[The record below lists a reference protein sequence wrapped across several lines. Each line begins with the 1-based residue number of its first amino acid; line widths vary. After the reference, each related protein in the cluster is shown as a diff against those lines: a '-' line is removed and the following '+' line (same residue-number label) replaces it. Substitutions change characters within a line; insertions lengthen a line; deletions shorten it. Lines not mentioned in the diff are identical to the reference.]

1 MNGKRNRSKSNDLE
15 TTEILPNNLKSEKV
29 DQERSPREE
38 ETEEVSH
45 IGTYQFSS
53 KLGVVQDFIKRMG
66 YGDFFK
72 GTSPGN
78 QEFSDRWIQLA
89 TNDSGFGSKQHE
101 YIKITHYEPQMKY
114 LKDNNIDLTDRSPAV
129 KDMVWST
136 SVQFGPRTTLIRFV
150 LSENGYTPQM
160 SNKDIITLV
169 QNYKI
174 KNNDKLFKSSS
185 DRVKAGTLERAK
197 AELKSLLT
205 LDNELNI
212 MNIK

>member
-1 MNGKRNRSKSNDLE
+1 M
-15 TTEILPNNLKSEKV
+15 
-29 DQERSPREE
+29 
-38 ETEEVSH
+38 
-45 IGTYQFSS
+45 SS

-66 YGDFFK
+66 YVDFFK

-78 QEFSDRWIQLA
+78 KEFSDRWKELA
-89 TNDSGFGSKQHE
+89 TLPKFGEDQHE
-101 YIKITHYEPQMKY
+101 YIKQTHYEPQLKY
-114 LKDNNIDLTDRSPAV
+114 LKENGIDLTTRGNAV

-136 SVQFGPRTTLIRFV
+136 SVQFGPRTTIIRYV
-150 LSENGYTPQM
+150 LSENEYNQSMEDYT
-160 SNKDIITLV
+160 IIELV

-205 LDNELNI
+205 LDIELNI

>member
-1 MNGKRNRSKSNDLE
+1 
-15 TTEILPNNLKSEKV
+15 
-29 DQERSPREE
+29 
-38 ETEEVSH
+38 
-45 IGTYQFSS
+45 
-53 KLGVVQDFIKRMG
+53 MG
-66 YGDFFK
+66 YEKEFRDYPV
-72 GTSPGN
+72 GTE
-78 QEFSDRWIQLA
+78 QFDKKWKELA
-89 TNDSGFGSKQHE
+89 TNDSGFGSKQQE
-101 YIKITHYEPQMKY
+101 YIEITHYEPQMKY

-205 LDNELNI
+205 LDIEMNI